1 MSSKAKFK
9 VGDKVI
15 PIERELANRTN
26 GSKVWD
32 NKDYYVVTGVGKEYT
47 EGYSYYLEGGN
58 YWLERFLIPYK
69 RILRLNT

>member
-26 GSKVWD
+26 GSKVLG
-32 NKDYYVVTGVGKEYT
+32 NKDYYVVAEVDKEYT
-47 EGYSYYLEGGN
+47 GDYTYYLKGGN
-58 YWLERFLIPYK
+58 YWREKYLIPYK
-69 RILRLNT
+69 QLLRLNT